1 MDKIEIIGGKPL
13 VGTISI
19 SGAKNAALPIMA
31 ASLLTNSRL
40 ELSNI
45 PNLTDIGS
53 MIKLLK
59 SLNSNICKKSGKVTI
74 KSQKPKSNF
83 ASYELVRK
91 MRASFLVLGPLL
103 SRYGEAKVSL
113 PGGCAIGARPIDI
126 HLKGFEKMGVNFEI
140 KDGYVIGKVKKNLK
154 GAQISLPFKSV
165 GATENLLMAATLA
178 EGKTIIVNAAQEP
191 EIIDLGRCLKL
202 MGAKVRGLGTSKIII
217 SGVKKLMGCNYK
229 IMPDRI
235 EAGTYLLAVLGCS
248 GSVELVN
255 LNNEVIQN
263 LIDTFAQFKDLDLV
277 KKNNTSI
284 LVKSSK
290 KFFESANI
298 KTLPFPG
305 FPTDLQ
311 AQLSAV
317 MTRAKGTSIIEESIF
332 ENRFMHVAEL
342 RRMGAN
348 ILIEG
353 SRVIIK
359 GKKKIFG
366 AQLMA
371 TDLRASSSL
380 IIAGLM
386 AEGKTTINRVYH
398 LDRGYEKI
406 EKKLSKCNANIKR
419 IKG

>member
-1 MDKIEIIGGKPL
+1 MDKIEISGGNPL
-13 VGTISI
+13 VGKIPI

-31 ASLLTNSRL
+31 ATLLTNSKL
-40 ELSNI
+40 ELNNI
-45 PNLTDIGS
+45 PELSDINS
-53 MIKLLK
+53 MIRLLQ
-59 SLNSNICKKSGKVTI
+59 SLNSKIQVKSGKITI
-74 KSQKPKSNF
+74 KSHKPKHF
-83 ASYELVRK
+83 IASYDLVRK

-126 HLKGFEKMGVNFEI
+126 HLKGFENMGVNFVI
-140 KDGYVIGKVKKNLK
+140 KDGYVIGKVKKHLK
-154 GAQISLPFKSV
+154 GAKICLPCKSV

-191 EIIDLGRCLKL
+191 EIVDLGKCLKL
-202 MGAKVRGLGTSKIII
+202 MGAKIRGLGTSKITIN
-217 SGVKKLMGCNYK
+217 GVKKMIGCNYK

-248 GSVELVN
+248 GRVELQN
-255 LNNEVIQN
+255 LSNEVIQN
-263 LIDTFAQFKDLDLV
+263 LLNTFAQFKDLDLER
-277 KKNNTSI
+277 KSNTCLI
-284 LVKSSK
+284 VNFSK
-290 KFFESANI
+290 KIYEGINI
-298 KTLPFPG
+298 KTQPFPG

-317 MTRAKGTSIIEESIF
+317 MTRAKGLSIIEESIF

-342 RRMGAN
+342 QRMGAN

-353 SRVIIK
+353 SKVIIK

-406 EKKLSKCNANIKR
+406 EKKLSKCNVNIKR

>member
-1 MDKIEIIGGKPL
+1 MDKIEIFGGKPL

-19 SGAKNAALPIMA
+19 SGAKNAALPILA
-31 ASLLTNSRL
+31 ASLLTNSKL
-40 ELSNI
+40 ELCNI
-45 PNLTDIGS
+45 PKLSDINS
-53 MIKLLK
+53 MIRLLQ
-59 SLNSNICKKSGKVTI
+59 SLNATIHKKSGKVMI
-74 KSQKPKSNF
+74 KSQKPKNNF
-83 ASYELVRK
+83 ASYDLVRK

-113 PGGCAIGARPIDI
+113 PGGCAIGGRPIDI
-126 HLKGFEKMGVNFEI
+126 HLKGFEKMGVNFNI
-140 KDGYVIGKVKKNLK
+140 KDGYVVGKVEKKLN
-154 GAQISLPFKSV
+154 GATIHLPFKSV

-178 EGKTIIVNAAQEP
+178 KGKTVIVNAAKEP
-191 EIIDLGRCLKL
+191 EIVDLGECLKL
-202 MGAKVRGLGTSKIII
+202 MGASIDGLGTSKIII
-217 SGVKKLMGCNYK
+217 NGVKKLIGCNYK

-248 GSVELVN
+248 GCVELVN
-255 LNNEVIQN
+255 LNKEVIQN
-263 LIDTFAQFKDLDLV
+263 LLNTFSQFKDLDLV
-277 KKNNTSI
+277 EKNNTSI
-284 LVKSSK
+284 LVKFTK
-290 KFFESANI
+290 KDYKSINI

-317 MTRAKGTSIIEESIF
+317 MTKAKGTSTIEESIF

-342 RRMGAN
+342 QRMGAN
-348 ILIEG
+348 IVING
-353 SRVIIK
+353 SKVIIK

-386 AEGKTTINRVYH
+386 AEGKTIINRVYH
-398 LDRGYEKI
+398 LDRGYEEI
-406 EKKLSKCNANIKR
+406 EKKLSKCNVNIKR

>member
-1 MDKIEIIGGKPL
+1 MDKIEILGGKPL
-13 VGTISI
+13 VGKICI
-19 SGAKNAALPIMA
+19 SGAKNAALPILA
-31 ASLLTNSRL
+31 ASLLTNSKL

-45 PNLTDIGS
+45 PKLSDINS
-53 MIKLLK
+53 MIRLLK
-59 SLNSNICKKSGKVTI
+59 SLNSHILNKSGKVII
-74 KSQKPKSNF
+74 KSRKPKHNF
-83 ASYELVRK
+83 ASYDLVRK

-126 HLKGFEKMGVNFEI
+126 HLTGFEKMGVNFEI
-140 KDGYVIGKVKKNLK
+140 KNGYVIGKVKKNLK
-154 GAQISLPFKSV
+154 GAKICLPFKSV

-191 EIIDLGRCLKL
+191 EIVDLGECLKL
-202 MGAKVRGLGTSKIII
+202 MGAKVHGLGTSKIIVN
-217 SGVKKLMGCNYK
+217 GVKKMTGCNYK

-248 GSVELVN
+248 GWIELDN

-263 LIDTFAQFKDLDLV
+263 LINTFDQFKDLDLV
-277 KKNNTSI
+277 KKDDTSI
-284 LVKSSK
+284 SVKFCK
-290 KFFESANI
+290 KTYDGISI
-298 KTLPFPG
+298 KTSPFPG

-317 MTRAKGTSIIEESIF
+317 MTRAKGISIIEESIF

-342 RRMGAN
+342 QRMGAS

-353 SRVIIK
+353 SKVIIK

-386 AEGKTTINRVYH
+386 AEGKTIINRVYH

-406 EKKLSKCNANIKR
+406 EKKLSKCNVNIKR